1 MTSEIARIQL
11 ELIADVCELDRAGV
25 LRPVEAFRA
34 ADPGSCDVDHAST
47 LLPPT
52 GGDRR

>member
-11 ELIADVCELDRAGV
+11 GKTADVCELDRAGV

-34 ADPGSCDVDHAST
+34 AAPGSCEVDHPPT

>member
-1 MTSEIARIQL
+1 MTSEIARIQFGKT
-11 ELIADVCELDRAGV
+11 ADVCELYRAGV
-25 LRPVEAFRA
+25 LPPVEAFRA

-47 LLPPT
+47 SLPPT